1 MNIAPW
7 QELPVLWRGNEYQG
21 GGTEDYFFDR
31 QFSIAHNACM
41 PRFVSIMCFAFASGC
56 LVQAQ
61 SAERHPLYEP
71 VFTAAAPMAA
81 DEGNLLARARVIASG
96 HYGEDRPE
104 LAVDGQTKDGKK
116 YWGCENLP
124 VWLQADMGKLRSIS
138 SLHVWTYWQDR
149 RVYKYKIECSAD
161 GKTWETAVDQSSNS
175 IAATA
180 EGVLFKFE
188 PIKARYVKITFLDN
202 SAGKKAG
209 GHLVE
214 IKAYGSDAMQQL
226 QATAIKDYRRVS
238 RHIVPD
244 ASMRQDAVRLSG
256 WRGERTGG
264 QIAVW
269 SRQALPQLSA
279 ECKGLK
285 NAAGNVIPVQISMV
299 RYTGSDNKPIADV
312 IGKESSC
319 DLPVGCVRPLWAEV
333 NIPASAKPGLYKGEA
348 VISSETG
355 DVVRIPIIL
364 EAEPEI
370 LPKPSQ
376 WKVHLDLWQHPQSVA
391 RHHDV
396 EAWSPE
402 HFALMKPL
410 MKRLAEA
417 GQKVITCSL
426 IDEAWNGQTYDW
438 FPSMIEWIRGKDGV
452 MRWDYTNF
460 DKWVSFM
467 IDEVG
472 IKEQISCYTM
482 IPWSM
487 KIRYLDEETGKYR
500 YTALK
505 PQDPSYETVWG
516 PFLTDFRKHV
526 KRKGWLHKTCIGLDE
541 RPDAMVKAAK
551 RVLDKYAPEFKIV
564 SAVDRPTAMTQD
576 VYDISPALTHA
587 ETVTGDLLAQ
597 RKKEGKKTTFY
608 VCVNPKKPNTFTASP
623 LAEAEWLP
631 LFAAA
636 NKLDG
641 FLRWAYNSWNRNPL
655 EKTDFGNWPAG
666 DCFLVY
672 PGNLSSLRFEKLR
685 DGLEEFEKVNILR
698 SHASQSAKAKV
709 AVERMD
715 EELAKIFTVKRSR
728 GNTHEEDV
736 RRARKIIRETA
747 QAIR

>member
-1 MNIAPW
+1 MLYASN
-7 QELPVLWRGNEYQG
+7 LFRMR
-21 GGTEDYFFDR
+21 DSSFDR
-31 QFSIAHNACM
+31 RFSIAHNAHM
-41 PRFVSIMCFAFASGC
+41 PRFVSFMCVAIASAC
-56 LVQAQ
+56 LLRAQ

-71 VFTAAAPMAA
+71 NFATPPVSTGE
-81 DEGNLLARARVIASG
+81 DNLLTGATVTASG

-104 LAVDGQTKDGKK
+104 LAVDGQTHDGKK

-124 VWLQADMGKLRSIS
+124 VWLQADMGEIRLLS

-149 RVYKYKIECSAD
+149 RVYKYVIECSAD
-161 GKTWETAVDQSSNS
+161 GKKWETAVDQSSNS

-188 PIKARYVKITFLDN
+188 PLCARYVKITFLDN
-202 SAGKKAG
+202 SAGKKTG

-214 IKAYGSDAMQQL
+214 IKAYGPDATRRL
-226 QATAIKDYRRVS
+226 QASAIKDYKRVS
-238 RHIVPD
+238 RHTVPD
-244 ASMRQDAVRLSG
+244 ATLREETLKLCG
-256 WRGERTGG
+256 WRGERASG

-269 SRQALPQLSA
+269 SRQAQPQLSA
-279 ECKGLK
+279 VCKGVK
-285 NAAGNVIPVQISMV
+285 NAAGDVIPVHLSMV
-299 RYTGSDNKPIADV
+299 RYTGSGNKPIADV
-312 IGKESSC
+312 IGKENSC
-319 DLPVGCVRPLWAEV
+319 DLPVGCVRPIWAEV
-333 NIPASAKPGLYKGEA
+333 NIPATAKPGVYRGEA
-348 VISSETG
+348 VISSENG
-355 DVVRIPIIL
+355 DEVCLPIIL
-364 EAEPEI
+364 EAEAEI
-370 LPKPSQ
+370 LPKPSD
-376 WKVHLDLWQHPQSVA
+376 WKVHLDLWQHPQAIA

-396 EAWSPE
+396 DAWSPE
-402 HFALMKPL
+402 HFTLMKPL
-410 MKRLAEA
+410 MKRLAKA

-426 IDEAWNGQTYDW
+426 IDEAWNAQTYDW
-438 FPSMIEWIRGKDGV
+438 FPSMIEWVRGKDGV

-467 IDEVG
+467 MNEVG

-487 KIRYLDEETGKYR
+487 KVRYLDEATGKYR
-500 YTALK
+500 FTALK
-505 PQDPSYETVWG
+505 PQDPSFEAVWG

-526 KRKGWLHKTCIGLDE
+526 KQKGWLHKTCIALDE

-551 RVLDKYAPEFKIV
+551 KLLDKYAPEFKIV
-564 SAVDRPTAMTQD
+564 SAVDRPTTMTKD
-576 VYDISPALTHA
+576 VYDISPALAHA
-587 ETVTGDLLAQ
+587 DTVTGDLLAQ

-608 VCVNPKKPNTFTASP
+608 VCVNPKKPNTFTTSP

-698 SHASQSAKAKV
+698 SRAAKSAKAKAAV
-709 AVERMD
+709 ARMD
-715 EELAKIFTVKRSR
+715 KELAKIFTVKRSQ
-728 GNTHEEDV
+728 GDSHEEDV
-736 RRARKIIRETA
+736 RRAKKIIQETA
-747 QAIR
+747 RATR